1 MSWDYGFGKL
11 ENELIEAGKECP
23 PNYAKMRD
31 LLAVGADINAISTKE
46 DPDESIL
53 STIILGYPNDF
64 NHPEICE
71 NCDKDGE
78 EPCTDCPENF
88 WKDYDG
94 RYLPD
99 LCRFFLKNGFDVH
112 GSKDTFGGRC
122 IMNLTWSSYDRYIL
136 DATKILLHAGANP
149 NFESEDETLL
159 SWVATKASAGRC
171 VDEDHNLENLFET
184 MYSILEAASENR
196 DFDSIEYFSAAIG
209 RKVEGIEIYCEP
221 NQPSVFSIKEPEFQ
235 SDTCYT
241 GTIVLWCEGKALRI
255 NQWTDVMVD
264 PSVAK
269 TDSKTKVDMSPYFSG
284 CIGCT
289 LAKIDFDHELTIK
302 GTTRYGRAVMH
313 LHFSNGKSIHFSNN
327 FGKVSKEKY
336 AAFFEI

>member
-1 MSWDYGFGKL
+1 MSWDCGFGEL
-11 ENELIEAGKECP
+11 ENRLIEAGKEYP
-23 PNYAKMRD
+23 PNYEKMRE
-31 LLAVGADINAISTKE
+31 LLAAGANINATSTKE

-53 STIILGYPNDF
+53 STIILGYPEFD
-64 NHPEICE
+64 HPEICE
-71 NCDKDGE
+71 SCDKDGE

-99 LCRFFLKNGFDVH
+99 LCRFFLQNGFDVH

-149 NFESEDETLL
+149 NFESDHETLL

-209 RKVEGIEIYCEP
+209 RKVDGIEIYCEP
-221 NQPSVFSIKEPEFQ
+221 NQPSVFTIEEPEFQ
-235 SDTCYT
+235 SDNCFT
-241 GTIVLWCEGKALRI
+241 GTIVFWCEGKALRI
-255 NQWTDVMVD
+255 NQWTDIMID
-264 PSVAK
+264 PSI
-269 TDSKTKVDMSPYFSG
+269 TQMDGKTKVDMSPYFSG

-289 LAKIDFDHELTIK
+289 LSKIDFDHELTIK

-313 LHFSNGKSIHFSNN
+313 LHFSNGKRIHFSNN
-327 FGKVSKEKY
+327 FGKASKEKY